1 MSVNNPS
8 SGSHPAVQLNL
19 CAKIYVQRLSKVSS
33 SRSDLSSELGL
44 KSNHQFDSSTWRP
57 DILRWPKSMSPFS
70 LHKPTYNLLS
80 LTPHQLHYF
89 SCSGQNLRAMFVW
102 IVFFFLE
109 LYLIPVPLLPHI
121 PSISRRCLPSRYIQN
136 LTTSSVSTNPSLIQA
151 IRHLLPL
158 LLDRLL
164 LGVLASPLTLFYLF
178 SVT

>member
-102 IVFFFLE
+102 IVFFFFRVIFNSCSSPASHPI
-109 LYLIPVPLLPHI
+109 YQQTVPTFKI
-121 PSISRRCLPSRYIQN
+121 YSESNYFF
-136 LTTSSVSTNPSLIQA
+136 
-151 IRHLLPL
+151 
-158 LLDRLL
+158 RLH
-164 LGVLASPLTLFYLF
+164 
-178 SVT
+178 